1 MPQPTKELILSRY
14 RKGLQRLSRFYAE
27 FDEAEAFYEGDWEP
41 GGPEGFPQTVPATA
55 SSIVDEATDHID
67 TDNITPHVPTI
78 GKTQQSEQSAGKLK
92 DFIIGA
98 WSYFSA
104 HSEDIPPLRDFTKN
118 LFLGGKAV
126 LEILPDFD
134 CWPEPEIIEGMTNEE
149 KDELMEEARA
159 IRSLDFPI
167 VCSSI
172 SPRWVIED
180 PTIGRKTW
188 LIKHYLKDVEEVRD
202 LYPKWADPR
211 TGEQLSSGEMSAWDA
226 ENVEIVDYW
235 QEGTRDEKKGPKTYG
250 CWRITLADGEEAE
263 AGFNEGYPLPYVI
276 KFSGFGRESR
286 DGQHHKK
293 ARGIL
298 HGIRSLLKAYGRR
311 LTQLDVITA
320 FYATP
325 VLFTASDEDFVVKYE
340 PGWVNR
346 VPNKDAIPVSPNIPT
361 PHAALIA
368 TIDALRSDIEEG
380 TFGSVLGG
388 QKQPGTRS
396 AAEHAILSAQAELRF
411 RSVKR
416 AVSDAIRQADE
427 KMITLVRD
435 VLLLDAKDE
444 IIVPTADD
452 TMEKPPSLR
461 QSDIPSPFYHSV
473 ELKDMSPSAISR
485 EALVAV
491 QLRQANIIDDE
502 EAMERAG
509 ITGTADMKLRVMRDR
524 VMQTPYV
531 INHLG
536 RDLVEAYTGEPVE
549 QMEFDELVLQMHQ
562 QMKLQAAQGAAQ
574 PQGQGM
580 NQAAAPMGLGA
591 MQGQTGMTPGG
602 PEQMAQTI
610 QTVRKSARPKST
622 PA

>member
-1 MPQPTKELILSRY
+1 MPQPDRELILKRY
-14 RKGLQRLSRFYAE
+14 RKGQERLSRFYQE

-134 CWPEPEIIEGMTNEE
+134 CWPEPEIVEGMTNEK

-188 LIKHYLKDVEEVRD
+188 LIKHYLKDVEEVRA
-202 LYPKWADPR
+202 LYPDWPDPR
-211 TGEQLSSGEMSAWDA
+211 RAEQLAAGQTSLYDSD
-226 ENVEIVDYW
+226 NVEIIDYW
-235 QEGTRDEKKGPKTYG
+235 QEGSKDEKKGQKTYG
-250 CWRITLADGEEAE
+250 CWHVTLADGEEAQS
-263 AGFNEGYPLPYVI
+263 GFNEDYPLPYVI

-298 HGIRSLLKAYGRR
+298 HGIKSLLMAYGRR

-325 VLFTASDEDFVVKYE
+325 AMFSDADEEFEFKWE
-340 PGWVNR
+340 PGWMNR
-346 VPNKDAIPVSPNIPT
+346 VPKGTTIQTPSLPT
-361 PHAALIA
+361 PHPALIA
-368 TIDALRSDIEEG
+368 TIAELRSDIEEG

-416 AVSDAIRQADE
+416 AVSDAIRQVDE

-435 VLLLDAKDE
+435 VLLLDVNDE

-461 QSDIPSPFYHSV
+461 KSDIPSPFYHSV

-491 QLRQANIIDDE
+491 QLYTGGVIDLE

-509 ITGTADMKLRVMRDR
+509 ITGTADMKKRVMRDK

-549 QMEFDELVLQMHQ
+549 EMEFQELLLQMHQ
-562 QMKLQAAQGAAQ
+562 QMKLAAAQGQAQ

-591 MQGQTGMTPGG
+591 MQGQTGMMPGG